1 MKKCLTCAYSRLP
14 LAKFWNPRGP
24 ADLNNNA
31 VCYKQL
37 HSMLD
42 GTAVKFKCREALY
55 GSWVSLI
62 KTDTV
67 DNSAYLQLKEVRVYA
82 CE

>member
-1 MKKCLTCAYSRLP
+1 MHIPGYRLRNFEIRMG
-14 LAKFWNPRGP
+14 LDS
-24 ADLNNNA
+24 ADLSNNA

-42 GTAVKFKCREALY
+42 GTTVKFNCREALY
-55 GSWVSLI
+55 GSWVSLN
-62 KTDTV
+62 KTDTA
-67 DNSAYLQLKEVRVYA
+67 DKAAYLQLKEVRVYA